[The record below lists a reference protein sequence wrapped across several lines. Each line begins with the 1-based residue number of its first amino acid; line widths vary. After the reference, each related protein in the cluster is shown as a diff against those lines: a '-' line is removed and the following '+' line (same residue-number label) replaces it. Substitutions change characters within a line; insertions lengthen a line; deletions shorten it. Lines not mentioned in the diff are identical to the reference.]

1 MLLDGRRKNET
12 LWNHYLDNMAHIHE
26 FKRSIPVK
34 TPLGEGWIVLLF
46 DYGEFSNSQYMVIL
60 DNGDIRYFST
70 TQLKVVDN
78 ATIGLNNGE

>member
-1 MLLDGRRKNET
+1 MT
-12 LWNHYLDNMAHIHE
+12 HIHE
-26 FKRSIPVK
+26 FKRFIPVK

-78 ATIGLNNGE
+78 ATIGLTNGE

>member
-1 MLLDGRRKNET
+1 MGGRQKIEIHWNLYLL
-12 LWNHYLDNMAHIHE
+12 NMANIHE

-46 DYGEFSNSQYMVIL
+46 NNGEYANSQYMVIL

-78 ATIGLNNGE
+78 ATIGLTNGE